1 MTRHE
6 ASSSDE
12 ERLNFFA
19 GLVADHCHDAI
30 VVTGVDGCVEWVNAA
45 FARSTAYSLDDVQGR
60 KPGHLLQ
67 ERETDADTVHQIG
80 EALANH
86 VPIRTEILNDTK
98 ADVPYWVEIHIAPVF
113 SDAGTHTHFIAVE
126 RDVLERTV
134 HWGDITLPRHVAAES
149 CWALRR
155 GRAYFYGSQAIQ
167 LPCSHS
173 EPEGPEGKTPFLCLP
188 IIAHGETIGLMH
200 LVCGALAMPSSSIP
214 VTDGEFLSQRWATAQ
229 TCAEQIS
236 LAIANVQLRHELED
250 RSVRDQL
257 TGPWNRRRF
266 LQVGAQEVRNGEE
279 AGQPFSLVVLDID
292 FFKRIADIYGHDG
305 GDLVLRDVAAGL
317 LRHANEGALPCRL
330 GGEEFVVVLPGA
342 DTGKALVIAED
353 IRAEIAAVEVR
364 LGETILPSV
373 TASAGVAT
381 FPAHGTTIGSL
392 LRVADLALYA
402 AKESGR
408 DRTVSADSPSTRKAA
423 ETAGT
428 PPLAELRLGEAGT
441 AALDGETKER
451 LASSI
456 EMPSVPPAPPRQNP
470 DETLRAGGSAS

>member
-45 FARSTAYSLDDVQGR
+45 FTRSTAYSLDDVQGR

-67 ERETDADTVHQIG
+67 GRETDADTVRQIG
-80 EALANH
+80 EALTNR

-113 SDAGTHTHFIAVE
+113 SDAGTH
-126 RDVLERTV
+126 
-134 HWGDITLPRHVAAES
+134 
-149 CWALRR
+149 
-155 GRAYFYGSQAIQ
+155 
-167 LPCSHS
+167 
-173 EPEGPEGKTPFLCLP
+173 KP
-188 IIAHGETIGLMH
+188 IIAQGETIGLMH
-200 LVCGALAMPSSSIP
+200 LVFGALAMPNSSIP
-214 VTDGEFLSQRWATAQ
+214 VSDGEFLSQRWATAQ

-257 TGPWNRRRF
+257 TGLWNRRRF

-292 FFKRIADIYGHDG
+292 FFKRINDTYGHDG
-305 GDLVLRDVAAGL
+305 GDLVVRDVAAGL

-330 GGEEFVVVLPGA
+330 GGEEFVVVLPWA

-402 AKESGR
+402 AQESGR

-428 PPLAELRLGEAGT
+428 PPLPELRLGEAGT

-456 EMPSVPPAPPRQNP
+456 EMPSVPPASPRQNP
-470 DETLRAGGSAS
+470 DEKLRGSGSAS